1 MAQMPESITR
11 QISRPSP
18 DVRRFLAVITGQETV
33 GRTLLAELVPDL
45 DTMQWVTENI
55 LEKSW
60 TPPGLERSQM
70 EQHLL
75 GQIDFWYRMGYDF
88 VPISGGL
95 EFRVNG
101 HKPMDIA
108 RPMRCS
114 RGWTS
119 VRPGPIQTSDAFDR
133 YDWPVLTDEMFWKYH
148 FVADHL
154 PEGMGM
160 LVCPAG
166 GFLEIPLNVLIGY
179 EPLTMMAYD
188 KPALVKAVFERVQQ
202 LILEAYRRLADIPQ
216 VVGFFQC
223 DHLGF
228 RSGTL
233 LSPKFLKTHVLT
245 GHKRLVEMAH
255 SREKVYF
262 LNSSGN
268 LDSIMDCLIDDIE
281 IDARHAYEDAIMPV
295 EAFYGLY
302 GKRLG
307 ILGGLDFDLLTAAD
321 EQTLRTRVRKILDR
335 CMSHGRYALGSG
347 SSLTVG
353 SKPENLLALYDEAF
367 CWGR

>member
-1 MAQMPESITR
+1 MAHVPESIAR
-11 QISRPSP
+11 QILKPSP
-18 DVRRFLAVITGQETV
+18 DVRRFLAVITGRETLS
-33 GRTLLAELVPDL
+33 RALLTELVSDPD
-45 DTMQWVTENI
+45 TIKWVTEQV
-55 LEKSW
+55 LEKTW
-60 TPPGLERSQM
+60 TPPGPERSQM

-75 GQIDFWYRMGYDF
+75 CQIEFWYRMGYDCM
-88 VPISGGL
+88 PMTGGL
-95 EFRVNG
+95 EFKVNG
-101 HKPMDIA
+101 SRPMDIA
-108 RPMRCS
+108 RPMRGS

-119 VRPGPIQTSDAFDR
+119 VRPGPIQTPEAFDR

-154 PEGMGM
+154 PAGMGM

-166 GFLEIPLNVLIGY
+166 GFLEVPLNVLIGY
-179 EPLTMMAYD
+179 EPLTMMVYD
-188 KPALVKAVFERVQQ
+188 KPALVKAVFDRVQQ
-202 LILEAYRRLADIPQ
+202 LILEAYRHLADIPQ
-216 VVGFFQC
+216 VAGFFQC

-245 GHKRLVEMAH
+245 GHKQLVEMAH
-255 SREKVYF
+255 SRDKVYF

-295 EAFYGLY
+295 ETFYGLY

-307 ILGGLDFDLLTAAD
+307 VLGGVDSNLLTTAD
-321 EQTLRTRVRKILDR
+321 EPTLRTRIRKILDR
-335 CMSHGRYALGSG
+335 CMPHGRYALGSG

-353 SKPENLLALYDEAF
+353 SHPENLLALYDEAF
-367 CWGR
+367 GWGR